1 MSPRYAGQDSYVRR
15 QEGKRRAK
23 LDANESALM
32 TASFDTAMF
41 IRPLNVKGN
50 GGRFIWHP
58 SQTTANAR
66 AEGIEKELRA

>member
-41 IRPLNVKGN
+41 VHLLNVRRS
-50 GGRFIWHP
+50 GGRFIWYP
-58 SQTTANAR
+58 SQTIANAR
-66 AEGIEKELRA
+66 AKEIEKELRA